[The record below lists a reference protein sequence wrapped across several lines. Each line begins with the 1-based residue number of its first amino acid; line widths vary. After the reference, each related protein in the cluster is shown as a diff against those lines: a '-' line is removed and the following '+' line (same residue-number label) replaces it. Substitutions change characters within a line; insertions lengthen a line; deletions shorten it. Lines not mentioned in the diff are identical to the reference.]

1 MYKYEMVGDE
11 EIEMLTNRKRNGE
24 KVVTLTAR
32 EVEDVLNVSG
42 QFGAKHGTRYPLCC
56 QAMDYASRRYKAKY
70 VSGSCPGSTYKL
82 EYKLT
87 LF

>member
-1 MYKYEMVGDE
+1 MYKYEIIGN
-11 EIEMLTNRKRNGE
+11 EIIELLSGRKRNGE
-24 KVVTLTAR
+24 KTVVLTAK
-32 EVEDVLNVSG
+32 EVEQILNVSERC
-42 QFGAKHGTRYPLCC
+42 GAKRGTRYPLCC

-70 VSGSCPGSTYKL
+70 ISGSCPGATYKL